1 MGESSGLL
9 KEALDDP
16 LSLAERT
23 PSELLDRG
31 ESVRRGESFRRGES
45 VAAAAAAALAA
56 GDCDPLERGVSVP
69 FERFRL
75 ALDRGDSL
83 PLIRGESL
91 LRRRGESLL
100 LLLGDPDDLLRKREN
115 ETPSRKFQTLF
126 MPD

>member
-1 MGESSGLL
+1 MGESLGLL

-31 ESVRRGESFRRGES
+31 DSVSRGESFRRGES
-45 VAAAAAAALAA
+45 AALAA
-56 GDCDPLERGVSVP
+56 GDWDPFERGESAP

-100 LLLGDPDDLLRKREN
+100 LLLEDPDDLLRTDNNKN
-115 ETPSRKFQTLF
+115 QIVLDSFQALLTH
-126 MPD
+126 